1 MAESNLQRSV
11 TTATARRLATT
22 TKTAPQMGSITP
34 RLLLKLLPWVQVSGG
49 TFRVNR
55 TKVELRKND
64 RLPIQFLNG
73 VPSFAAKD
81 LKSIP
86 LFSEFD
92 DEILNRLASSFE
104 ANEVDVDK
112 LFVEEGKDKQRFFIV
127 ASGQAEVISK
137 GQHGEE
143 LRIALLGDGEYF
155 GEADLLDEQESTV
168 SVRAI
173 TPTVFLGLKLKELIK
188 FIKEVPD
195 FRDTFA
201 KAVDKQLRLKASVN
215 DNGEKHIDLV
225 SGHEEDNIIP
235 ETYIDYEENPTEY
248 SLNTLQT
255 VVRVH
260 TRVSDLYNNPYNQ
273 LEEQLRLS
281 IESIKERQE
290 WELINNKKFGLLSAT
305 NPAYRITTRYGS
317 PTPDDL
323 DELLSLVW
331 KEPSFFIAHPRA
343 IAAFERECTWRGVPP
358 VTTDLFGT
366 RVILWRGVPPVTTDL
381 FGTKVILWRGV
392 PLIPS
397 DKVEVEGQYLT
408 GRGVGT
414 TKIILVR
421 AGEKNQ
427 GVVGLH
433 QSGIPGEI
441 APSLSAR
448 LMGLDKFGVA
458 SYLLTKYFSLAALTD
473 DAIAVLENVEVG
485 YYHDY
490 QHRNKVE
497 K

>member
-11 TTATARRLATT
+11 TTATARKLATT

-64 RLPIQFLNG
+64 RLPIQYVNG
-73 VPSFAAKD
+73 VPSFTAKN
-81 LKSIP
+81 LKAIP

-92 DEILNRLASSFE
+92 DEILNRLVSSFE
-104 ANEVDVDK
+104 TKEVDVDK

-137 GQHGEE
+137 GPHGED

-195 FRDTFA
+195 FRDTFE

-260 TRVSDLYNNPYNQ
+260 TRVSDLAPQ
-273 LEEQLRLS
+273 
-281 IESIKERQE
+281 
-290 WELINNKKFGLLSAT
+290 
-305 NPAYRITTRYGS
+305 
-317 PTPDDL
+317 
-323 DELLSLVW
+323 
-331 KEPSFFIAHPRA
+331 H
-343 IAAFERECTWRGVPP
+343 REYQGA
-358 VTTDLFGT
+358 
-366 RVILWRGVPPVTTDL
+366 
-381 FGTKVILWRGV
+381 
-392 PLIPS
+392 S
-397 DKVEVEGQYLT
+397 
-408 GRGVGT
+408 GVGT
-414 TKIILVR
+414 YQQQEVR
-421 AGEKNQ
+421 SAGRSQPCLPHHHTLWCSYTRRPRRAAVTGME
-427 GVVGLH
+427 GASLLH
-433 QSGIPGEI
+433 RQ
-441 APSLSAR
+441 PSCHRR
-448 LMGLDKFGVA
+448 L
-458 SYLLTKYFSLAALTD
+458 
-473 DAIAVLENVEVG
+473 
-485 YYHDY
+485 
-490 QHRNKVE
+490 
-497 K
+497 

>member
-1 MAESNLQRSV
+1 MADSNLQRSV

-64 RLPIQFLNG
+64 RLPIQYVNG
-73 VPSFAAKD
+73 VPSFTAKN
-81 LKSIP
+81 LKAIP

-92 DEILNRLASSFE
+92 DEILNRLVSSFE
-104 ANEVDVDK
+104 AKEVDVDK

-137 GQHGEE
+137 GPHGED
-143 LRIALLGDGEYF
+143 LRIALLG
-155 GEADLLDEQESTV
+155 
-168 SVRAI
+168 

-195 FRDTFA
+195 FRETFT

-290 WELINNKKFGLLSAT
+290 WELINNKQFGLLAAA
-305 NPAYRITTRYGS
+305 NPAYRITTRYGA

-331 KEPSFFIAHPRA
+331 KEPAFFVAHPRA
-343 IAAFERECTWRGVPP
+343 IAAFERECT
-358 VTTDLFGT
+358 
-366 RVILWRGVPPVTTDL
+366 WRGVPPVTTDL

-397 DKVEVEGQYLT
+397 DKVEVEGQYVPLIPSDKVEVEGQYLT

-421 AGEKNQ
+421 TGEQNQ
-427 GVVGLH
+427 GVIGLH

-458 SYLLTKYFSLAALTD
+458 SYLRTKYFSLAALTD

>member
-1 MAESNLQRSV
+1 MAENINNIQRSV
-11 TTATARRLATT
+11 TTATARKLANT

-34 RLLLKLLPWVQVSGG
+34 RLLLKLLPWTQVESG
-49 TFRVNR
+49 TYRVNR
-55 TKVELRKND
+55 TKVELKKEERVEVEYLD
-64 RLPIQFLNG
+64 G
-73 VPSFAAKD
+73 VPSFRAKS
-81 LKSIP
+81 LKGIP
-86 LFSEFD
+86 VFSRI
-92 DEILNRLASSFE
+92 DESVVRRIA
-104 ANEVDVDK
+104 K
-112 LFVEEGKDKQRFFIV
+112 LFVTEEVELGNYLIKEGEDPQKFFIV

-137 GQHGEE
+137 GVHGEE
-143 LRIALLGDGEYF
+143 LRIALLGEGEYF
-155 GEADLLDEQESTV
+155 GEADLLNDTPSGVTV
-168 SVRAI
+168 RSVAPSVI
-173 TPTVFLGLKLKELIK
+173 FTLQSSELENVV
-188 FIKEVPD
+188 KEVPD
-195 FRDTFA
+195 FREQFQ
-201 KAVDKQLRLKASVN
+201 KAVDEHLRLKATVN
-215 DNGEKHIDLV
+215 QHGERHIDLV

-260 TRVSDLYNNPYNQ
+260 TRVSDLYNNPFNQ
-273 LEEQLRLS
+273 LEQQLRLS

-290 WELINNKKFGLLSAT
+290 WELINNRKFGLLASVD
-305 NPAYRITTRYGS
+305 PGYRISTRYGS

-331 KEPSFFIAHPRA
+331 KSPSFFIAHPRA

-358 VTTDLFGT
+358 E
-366 RVILWRGVPPVTTDL
+366 TTDL

-392 PLIPS
+392 PIIPS
-397 DKVEVEGQYLT
+397 DKVEIQGQYLT
-408 GRGVGT
+408 NRGVGIT
-414 TKIILVR
+414 NIILVR
-421 AGEKNQ
+421 TGEKEQ

-448 LMGLDKFGVA
+448 LMGLDKYGVA
-458 SYLLTKYFSLAALTD
+458 SSLLTKYFSLASLTD

>member
-1 MAESNLQRSV
+1 MAENINNIQRSV
-11 TTATARRLATT
+11 TTATARKLANT

-34 RLLLKLLPWVQVSGG
+34 RLLLKLLPWTQVESG
-49 TFRVNR
+49 TYRVNR
-55 TKVELRKND
+55 TKVELKKEERVEVEYLD
-64 RLPIQFLNG
+64 G
-73 VPSFAAKD
+73 VPSFRAKS
-81 LKSIP
+81 LKGIP
-86 LFSEFD
+86 VFSRI
-92 DEILNRLASSFE
+92 DESVVRRIA
-104 ANEVDVDK
+104 K
-112 LFVEEGKDKQRFFIV
+112 LFVTEEVELGNYLIKEGEDPQKFFIV

-137 GQHGEE
+137 GVHGEE
-143 LRIALLGDGEYF
+143 LRIALLGEGEYF
-155 GEADLLDEQESTV
+155 GEADLLNDTP
-168 SVRAI
+168 SVFF
-173 TPTVFLGLKLKELIK
+173 TLQSSELENVV
-188 FIKEVPD
+188 KEVPD
-195 FRDTFA
+195 FREQFQ
-201 KAVDKQLRLKASVN
+201 KAVDEHLRLKATVN
-215 DNGEKHIDLV
+215 QHGERHIDLV

-260 TRVSDLYNNPYNQ
+260 TRVSDLYNNPFNQ
-273 LEEQLRLS
+273 LEQQLRLS

-290 WELINNKKFGLLSAT
+290 WELINNRKFGLLASVD
-305 NPAYRITTRYGS
+305 PGYRISTRYGS

-331 KEPSFFIAHPRA
+331 KSPSFFIAHPRA

-358 VTTDLFGT
+358 E
-366 RVILWRGVPPVTTDL
+366 TTDL

-392 PLIPS
+392 PIIPS
-397 DKVEVEGQYLT
+397 DKVEIQGQYLT
-408 GRGVGT
+408 NRGVGIT
-414 TKIILVR
+414 NIILVR
-421 AGEKNQ
+421 TGEKEQ

-448 LMGLDKFGVA
+448 LMGLDKYGVA
-458 SYLLTKYFSLAALTD
+458 SYLLTKYFSLASLTD

>member
-1 MAESNLQRSV
+1 MSENNFQRSV
-11 TTATARRLATT
+11 TTATARKLANT

-34 RLLLKLLPWVQVSGG
+34 RLLLKMLPWTDVESG
-49 TFRVNR
+49 TYRVNR
-55 TKVELRKND
+55 TKVELKKAER
-64 RLPIQFLNG
+64 IEVEYFNG
-73 VPSFAAKD
+73 VPSFRAES
-81 LKSIP
+81 LRGIP
-86 LFSEFD
+86 LFSHI
-92 DEILNRLASSFE
+92 DE
-104 ANEVDVDK
+104 DVVRRIAR
-112 LFVEEGKDKQRFFIV
+112 LFVTEEVELGDYLIREGEDRQKFFIV
-127 ASGQAEVISK
+127 AGGQAEVISK
-137 GQHGEE
+137 GTHGEE
-143 LRIALLGDGEYF
+143 LRIALLSEGEYF
-155 GEADLLDEQESTV
+155 GEADLLDDSLSGVTVRSVTPGVFFTLGSDALESIV
-168 SVRAI
+168 Q
-173 TPTVFLGLKLKELIK
+173 
-188 FIKEVPD
+188 EVPD
-195 FRDTFA
+195 FRDQFRR
-201 KAVDKQLRLKASVN
+201 AVDEHLRLKATVN
-215 DNGEKHIDLV
+215 IHGERHIDLV

-260 TRVSDLYNNPYNQ
+260 TRVSDLYNSPYNQ
-273 LEEQLRLS
+273 LEQQLRLS
-281 IESIKERQE
+281 VESIKERQE
-290 WELINNKKFGLLSAT
+290 WELINNKRFGLLASVD
-305 NPAYRITTRYGS
+305 PGYRISTRYGA

-331 KEPSFFIAHPRA
+331 KSPSFFIANPRA

-358 VTTDLFGT
+358 ES
-366 RVILWRGVPPVTTDL
+366 TDL

-392 PLIPS
+392 PIIPS
-397 DKVEVEGQYLT
+397 DKVEVKGQYLT
-408 GRGVGT
+408 NRGVGT
-414 TKIILVR
+414 TDIILVR
-421 AGEKNQ
+421 TGEKEQ

-433 QSGIPGEI
+433 QPGIPGEI

>member
-1 MAESNLQRSV
+1 MADSNLQRSV

-64 RLPIQFLNG
+64 RLPIQYVNG
-73 VPSFAAKD
+73 VPSFTAKN
-81 LKSIP
+81 LKAIP

-92 DEILNRLASSFE
+92 DEILNRLVSSFE
-104 ANEVDVDK
+104 TKEVDVDK

-137 GQHGEE
+137 GPHGED

-173 TPTVFLGLKLKELIK
+173 TPTTFLGLKLKELIK

-195 FRDTFA
+195 FRETFE

-248 SLNTLQT
+248 SLNTL
-255 VVRVH
+255 
-260 TRVSDLYNNPYNQ
+260 
-273 LEEQLRLS
+273 
-281 IESIKERQE
+281 
-290 WELINNKKFGLLSAT
+290 INNKKFGLLAAA

-331 KEPSFFIAHPRA
+331 KEPAFFIAHPRA

-366 RVILWRGVPPVTTDL
+366 RVV
-381 FGTKVILWRGV
+381 LWRGV

-421 AGEKNQ
+421 VGEKNQ
-427 GVVGLH
+427 GVIGLH

>member
-1 MAESNLQRSV
+1 MAERNLQRSV
-11 TTATARRLATT
+11 TTATARKLATT

-34 RLLLKLLPWVQVSGG
+34 RLLLKLLPWTQVSGG

-55 TKVELRKND
+55 TKVELRKSD
-64 RLPIQFLNG
+64 RLAIEYFNG
-73 VPSFAAKD
+73 QPSFSAKS

-92 DEILNRLASSFE
+92 DEIVNRLVSSFE
-104 ANEVDVDK
+104 ATEVAIDK
-112 LFVEEGKDKQRFFIV
+112 LFVEQGKDKQKFFII
-127 ASGQAEVISK
+127 ANGQAEVFSK
-137 GQHGEE
+137 GPHGEE

-155 GEADLLDEQESTV
+155 GETDLLDDAKSTV

-173 TPTVFLGLKLKELIK
+173 TPTVFLGLKLSELEK

-195 FRDTFA
+195 FRETFG

-215 DNGEKHIDLV
+215 DHGEKHIDLV

-260 TRVSDLYNNPYNQ
+260 TRVTDLYNNPYNQ

-281 IESIKERQE
+281 IESIRERQE
-290 WELINNKKFGLLSAT
+290 WELINNKNFGLLASA
-305 NPAYRITTRYGS
+305 NPAYRISTRYGA

-331 KEPSFFIAHPRA
+331 KEPAFFIAHPRA

-358 VTTDLFGT
+358 VSIDLFGSK
-366 RVILWRGVPPVTTDL
+366 VIVWRGVP
-381 FGTKVILWRGV
+381 I
-392 PLIPS
+392 IPS
-397 DKVEVEGQYLT
+397 DKIEVEGQYLT

-421 AGEKNQ
+421 VGEKNQ
-427 GVVGLH
+427 GVIGLH

-448 LMGLDKFGVA
+448 LMGLDKYGVA

-490 QHRNKVE
+490 QNRNSVE

>member
-1 MAESNLQRSV
+1 MAETNLQRSV

-55 TKVELRKND
+55 TKVELRNND
-64 RLPIQFLNG
+64 RLPIQYVDG
-73 VPSFAAKD
+73 VPSFTAKN

-92 DEILNRLASSFE
+92 DSILDRLVSSFE
-104 ANEVDVDK
+104 ATEVNVDK
-112 LFVEEGKDKQRFFIV
+112 LFVQQGKDKQRFFIV

-137 GQHGEE
+137 GPHGED
-143 LRIALLGDGEYF
+143 LRIALLSEGEYF
-155 GEADLLDEQESTV
+155 GEADLLDERESTV
-168 SVRAI
+168 SVRAA
-173 TPTVFLGLKLKELIK
+173 TPAVFLGLKLQELVR

-195 FRDTFA
+195 FREKFE

-215 DNGEKHIDLV
+215 DNGEKHIDLL
-225 SGHEEDNIIP
+225 SGHEEDNVIP
-235 ETYIDYEENPTEY
+235 ETYIDYEEHPTEY

-290 WELINNKKFGLLSAT
+290 WELINNKQFGLLAAA
-305 NPAYRITTRYGS
+305 NPAYRISTRYGA

-323 DELLSLVW
+323 DELLGLVW
-331 KEPSFFIAHPRA
+331 KEPAFFVAHPRA

-366 RVILWRGVPPVTTDL
+366 
-381 FGTKVILWRGV
+381 KVILWRGV
-392 PLIPS
+392 PIIPS

-408 GRGVGT
+408 GRGLGT

-421 AGEKNQ
+421 TGEQNQ

-490 QHRNKVE
+490 QHRNTIE

>member
-104 ANEVDVDK
+104 AKEVDVDK

-173 TPTVFLGLKLKELIK
+173 TPTVFLGLKLEELIK

-215 DNGEKHIDLV
+215 DSGEKHIELL
-225 SGHEEDNIIP
+225 SGHDENNTIP

-260 TRVSDLYNNPYNQ
+260 TRVSDLYNNPYSQ

-366 RVILWRGVPPVTTDL
+366 R
-381 FGTKVILWRGV
+381 VILWRGV

>member
-1 MAESNLQRSV
+1 MAEANIQRSV
-11 TTATARRLATT
+11 TTATARKLATT

-34 RLLLKLLPWVQVSGG
+34 RLLLKLLPWIQVSGG

-55 TKVELRKND
+55 TKVELRKSE
-64 RLPIQFLNG
+64 RLPIEYHNG
-73 VPSFAAKD
+73 QPTFTAQN
-81 LKSIP
+81 LKAIP
-86 LFSEFD
+86 LFSEFSND
-92 DEILNRLASSFE
+92 IIDRLVSSFE
-104 ANEVDVDK
+104 TSEIEIGD
-112 LFVEEGKDKQRFFIV
+112 LFVEEGVDKQKFFIV
-127 ASGQAEVISK
+127 AQGQAEVISK
-137 GQHGEE
+137 GPHGEE

-155 GEADLLDEQESTV
+155 GETDLIDDAESTV
-168 SVRAI
+168 SVRAV
-173 TPTVFLGLKLKELIK
+173 TPTIFLGLKLSELIK
-188 FIKEVPD
+188 FIEEVPD
-195 FRDTFA
+195 FRETFN

-215 DNGEKHIDLV
+215 DQGEKHVELL

-235 ETYIDYEENPTEY
+235 ETYIDYEENPREY
-248 SLNTLQT
+248 PLNTLQT

-281 IESIKERQE
+281 IESLKERQE
-290 WELINNKKFGLLSAT
+290 WELINNKKFGLLASV
-305 NPAYRITTRYGS
+305 NPAYRINARYGS

-331 KEPSFFIAHPRA
+331 KEPAFFIAHPRA

-358 VTTDLFGT
+358 ASIDLFGQ
-366 RVILWRGVPPVTTDL
+366 
-381 FGTKVILWRGV
+381 KVILWRGV
-392 PLIPS
+392 PIIPS
-397 DKVEVEGQYLT
+397 DKIEVEGQYLT
-408 GRGVGT
+408 GRGVGS

-421 AGEKNQ
+421 VGEKNQ

-441 APSLSAR
+441 SPSLSAR

>member
-1 MAESNLQRSV
+1 MAEANIQRSV
-11 TTATARRLATT
+11 TTATARKLATT

-55 TKVELRKND
+55 TKVELRKSE
-64 RLPIQFLNG
+64 RLPIEYHNG
-73 VPSFAAKD
+73 QPTFTAQN
-81 LKSIP
+81 LKAIP
-86 LFSEFD
+86 LFSEFS
-92 DEILNRLASSFE
+92 DEIIDRLVSSFE
-104 ANEVDVDK
+104 TSEVEIGE
-112 LFVEEGKDKQRFFIV
+112 LFVEEGVDKQKFFVV
-127 ASGQAEVISK
+127 AQGQAEVISK
-137 GQHGEE
+137 GPHGEE

-155 GEADLLDEQESTV
+155 GETDLIDDAESTV
-168 SVRAI
+168 SVRAV
-173 TPTVFLGLKLKELIK
+173 TPTVFLGLRLSELVR
-188 FIKEVPD
+188 FIEEAPD
-195 FRDTFA
+195 FRETFN

-215 DNGEKHIDLV
+215 DQGEKHVELL

-235 ETYIDYEENPTEY
+235 ETYIDYEENPREY
-248 SLNTLQT
+248 PLNTLQT

-281 IESIKERQE
+281 IESLKERQE
-290 WELINNKKFGLLSAT
+290 WELINNRKFGLLASVS
-305 NPAYRITTRYGS
+305 PAYRINARYGT

-331 KEPSFFIAHPRA
+331 KEPAFFIAHPRA

-358 VTTDLFGT
+358 TAVDLFGQ
-366 RVILWRGVPPVTTDL
+366 
-381 FGTKVILWRGV
+381 KVIVWRGV

-397 DKVEVEGQYLT
+397 DKIEVEGQYLT

-421 AGEKNQ
+421 VGEKSQ

-490 QHRNKVE
+490 QHRNRVE